1 MSSVTTEFADGVAVI
16 TINRPEAKNAVN
28 LDVAE
33 GIAAAVEELDA
44 RDDLTV
50 GILTGAG
57 GTFCAGMDLKGFTRG
72 ERPFVSGRGF
82 GGLVEAPPSKPL
94 IAAVEGW
101 ALAGGCELA
110 LSADLIVAARDARFG
125 LPEVKRGLVA
135 AAGGLLRLPKILPYQ
150 LAMEIA
156 LTGEPLSAARAHEFG
171 LVNRL
176 TEPGDA
182 LAGARQLAATVAA
195 NGPMAV
201 RATKQVLS
209 MAIGYTDADL
219 ITEQRRHIDPVFA
232 SQDAQEGALAF
243 AEKRAPRWTGK

>member
-1 MSSVTTEFADGVAVI
+1 
-16 TINRPEAKNAVN
+16 
-28 LDVAE
+28 
-33 GIAAAVEELDA
+33 
-44 RDDLTV
+44 
-50 GILTGAG
+50 
-57 GTFCAGMDLKGFTRG
+57 
-72 ERPFVSGRGF
+72 
-82 GGLVEAPPSKPL
+82 
-94 IAAVEGW
+94 
-101 ALAGGCELA
+101 
-110 LSADLIVAARDARFG
+110 
-125 LPEVKRGLVA
+125 
-135 AAGGLLRLPKILPYQ
+135 
-150 LAMEIA
+150 MEIV

>member
-209 MAIGYTDADL
+209 MAIRYTDGDL